1 MTRTYYKIRS
11 VRWVKVTLALSLIL
25 FSSLLT
31 TGCYDRMELE
41 QQAFVVALGID
52 QAPNNMVDCSFLI
65 ALPISPSGGGQ
76 SGTEPK
82 AASGP
87 ITFRAR
93 SLVEAMQMAN
103 SSVERSLNLSHLG
116 LVVFGADVAKAGL
129 SAQLYPMV
137 RFREFRRTM
146 LLAVSQGSAKDILS
160 QNKPVLDRSTSRW
173 ADDIIEIGRRSGVV
187 PVVTLHDYL
196 RSREENL
203 ANPLLPLCAVNQSV
217 QSSQSRGGASA
228 SGSSGGSSSSGVSGA
243 SGSSGTSEGIGGAAP
258 GNAGTVARAGGNP
271 VEWAGA
277 TVFRDDKM
285 IDQLT
290 GRQVMDVTLLQGRL
304 AQARFTFSDP
314 TSPARTVTLR
324 MKRAGS
330 PRYDIQLGRQPIV
343 RVDLPLEADLIST
356 QASVNYANQSSQMK
370 LEQRIEQRLSTEL
383 SGVLKHLCQD
393 DGVDVIPISD
403 YIRGRFATD
412 AALQNYPWA
421 TQLRRSQI
429 SVEAQVQVRRFGI
442 SNPMQS

>member
-1 MTRTYYKIRS
+1 
-11 VRWVKVTLALSLIL
+11 
-25 FSSLLT
+25 
-31 TGCYDRMELE
+31 MELE

-76 SGTEPK
+76 GGAEPK

-87 ITFRAR
+87 VTFRAR

-116 LVVFGADVAKAGL
+116 LVVFGSDVAKAGL

-173 ADDIIEIGRRSGVV
+173 ADDIIEIGRRSGMI

-196 RSREENL
+196 RSREESL

-217 QSSQSRGGASA
+217 QSSSSGGGASG
-228 SGSSGGSSSSGVSGA
+228 SGSSGGGSSA
-243 SGSSGTSEGIGGAAP
+243 SGSGGTGEGSGGAAP
-258 GNAGTVARAGGNP
+258 GDAGNVARSGGNP

-277 TVFRDDKM
+277 AVFRDDKM

-290 GRQVMDVTLLQGRL
+290 GRQVMDVSLLQGRL

-314 TSPARTVTLR
+314 TAPTRTVTLR

-330 PRYDIQLGRQPIV
+330 PRYDIQLGRQLIV

-370 LEQRIEQRLSTEL
+370 LEQRIGQRLSAEL
-383 SGVLKHLCQD
+383 SGVLKHLCQG

-403 YIRGRFATD
+403 HIRGRFTTD
-412 AALQNYPWA
+412 AALQNYPWT

-429 SVEAQVQVRRFGI
+429 TVEAQVQVRRFGI